1 MEQVAEMAHRI
12 RIHDFTFCAL
22 PNADGF
28 SLGEIPGIGMYPDRS
43 ALLPG
48 TCFLD
53 GGSHADVAEEHLRA
67 YLHPL
72 GIGANEIRFVK
83 GESLFEGILND
94 PVECARL
101 CRELSNGVP
110 TTLEAFSASD
120 EWDRFVGALN
130 IDPSRLRTPATS
142 VMRTLDD
149 KESIRRLA
157 HTLGLDDVFPKH
169 VFTLEVHETLARIQ
183 EFRNQFPQLIVV
195 KRPDLESGVGQLL
208 IGPQTTEEQI
218 FAYVREYCTG
228 HRPIIVEE
236 GVFGIEGSV
245 QWHVSPQG
253 MEPRFFSLQYTHAG
267 THQGNVIAPTGVAC
281 LPKEWPLAWR
291 ERVVEKI
298 WATTETFVKWV
309 AARGFIGPIGFDF
322 IMNKNAYSLLEC
334 NARTTAATY
343 LESVRWQIERQGFA
357 NVTAAMKNA
366 YPKRVLRWKDAVRML
381 EAHPNKLA
389 FNAKT
394 GVGVIVA
401 NPRLFHLDSP
411 KCLLIAVGADIAQA
425 ESYLERARKIL

>member
-1 MEQVAEMAHRI
+1 MDPVSEMAHRI
-12 RIHDFTFCAL
+12 RIHDFTFYAR

-28 SLGEIPGIGMYPDRS
+28 SLGDIPGIGMYPDRS

-53 GGSHADVAEEHLRA
+53 GGSHTDVAEEHLYG
-67 YLHPL
+67 YLHVL

-83 GESLFEGILND
+83 GGSLFEGILND
-94 PVECARL
+94 PVECERL

-120 EWDRFVGALN
+120 QWDRFVGALN

-169 VFTLEVHETLARIQ
+169 VFTLDAHETLVRIN
-183 EFRNQFPQLIVV
+183 EFRDQFPRLIVV

-208 IGPQTTEEQI
+208 IDAQTTEEQI
-218 FAYVREYCTG
+218 FAYVHEYCTG

-245 QWHVSPQG
+245 QWHVSPKG
-253 MEPRFFSLQYTHAG
+253 CEPRFFSLQYTQAG

-281 LPKEWPLAWR
+281 LPDEWPLAWR
-291 ERVVEKI
+291 MRVVEKI

-322 IMNKNAYSLLEC
+322 ILNKNAFSLLEC

-343 LESVRWQIERQGFA
+343 LESVRWQIEQRGHK

-366 YPKRVLRWKDAVRML
+366 YPKRALTWKDAVRML
-381 EAHPNKLA
+381 EQHPNKLA
-389 FNAKT
+389 FNKET

-401 NPRLFHLDSP
+401 NPRLFHLDAP
-411 KCLLIAVGADIAQA
+411 KCLLISVGTDIEQA
-425 ESYLERARKIL
+425 EAYLECARKIL

>member
-1 MEQVAEMAHRI
+1 MDPVSEMAHRI
-12 RIHDFTFCAL
+12 RIHDFTFYAR

-28 SLGEIPGIGMYPDRS
+28 SLGDIPGIGMYPDRS

-53 GGSHADVAEEHLRA
+53 GGSHTDVAEEHLYG
-67 YLHPL
+67 YLHVL

-83 GESLFEGILND
+83 GDSLFEGILND
-94 PVECARL
+94 PVECERL

-120 EWDRFVGALN
+120 QWDRFVGALN

-169 VFTLEVHETLARIQ
+169 VFTLDAHETLVRIN
-183 EFRNQFPQLIVV
+183 EFRDQFPRLIVV

-208 IGPQTTEEQI
+208 IDAQTTEEQI
-218 FAYVREYCTG
+218 FAYVHEYCTG

-245 QWHVSPQG
+245 QWHVSPKG
-253 MEPRFFSLQYTHAG
+253 CEPRFFSLQYTQAG

-281 LPKEWPLAWR
+281 LPDEWPLAWR
-291 ERVVEKI
+291 MRVVEKI

-322 IMNKNAYSLLEC
+322 ILNKNAFSLLEC

-343 LESVRWQIERQGFA
+343 LESVRWQIEQRGHK

-366 YPKRVLRWKDAVRML
+366 YPKRALTWKDAVRML
-381 EAHPNKLA
+381 EQHPNKLA
-389 FNAKT
+389 FNKET

-401 NPRLFHLDSP
+401 NPRLFHLDAP
-411 KCLLIAVGADIAQA
+411 KCLLISVGTDIEQA
-425 ESYLERARKIL
+425 EAYLECARKIL